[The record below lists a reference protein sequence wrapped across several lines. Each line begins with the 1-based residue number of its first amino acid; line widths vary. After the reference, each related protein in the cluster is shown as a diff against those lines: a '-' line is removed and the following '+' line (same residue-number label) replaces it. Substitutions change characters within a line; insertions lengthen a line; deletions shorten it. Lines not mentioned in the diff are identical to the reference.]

1 MKKFSDR
8 IRQTFYDLKGV
19 DIDSVEYMDLPESKE
34 DYNIDKTIGNI
45 NLLEGR
51 FMTKSEAD
59 KIVDYFLNMTLP

>member
-1 MKKFSDR
+1 
-8 IRQTFYDLKGV
+8 
-19 DIDSVEYMDLPESKE
+19 MDLPESKE
-34 DYNIDKTIGNI
+34 DYNLDKTIGNI